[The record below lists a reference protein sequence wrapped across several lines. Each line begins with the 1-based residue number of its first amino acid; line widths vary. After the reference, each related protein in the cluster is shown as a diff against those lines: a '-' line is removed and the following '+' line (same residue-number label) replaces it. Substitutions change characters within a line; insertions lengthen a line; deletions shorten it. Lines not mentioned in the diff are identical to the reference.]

1 MVGALATTVG
11 INRNWQINPE
21 RVRRLANPFRVKTLF
36 DVMVPKVLASSNLG
50 LKLANA
56 FGVDSTP
63 KSANAFG
70 VNSTP
75 KFVNAFGVNQAA
87 SLLEIPNEGSF
98 IICFVDRLRRD
109 RVCGAYDSC
118 AFRRLLDV

>member
-1 MVGALATTVG
+1 LASIESTPEAFANVSPG
-11 INRNWQINPE
+11 FEEREPWGQIPRDGPNPE

-75 KFVNAFGVNQAA
+75 KSANAFGVN
-87 SLLEIPNEGSF
+87 STPEVRE
-98 IICFVDRLRRD
+98 RLRR
-109 RVCGAYDSC
+109 
-118 AFRRLLDV
+118 